1 MARSTSDEVDGGS
14 SGGTSPDESLDEDLN
29 DGANARIDDLD
40 ENLSEPEDASHNGDG
55 GR

>member
-1 MARSTSDEVDGGS
+1 MDGGS
-14 SGGTSPDESLDEDLN
+14 SGGTSPDESLDEDIN

-40 ENLSEPEDASHNGDG
+40 ENLSEPEDASHGEG